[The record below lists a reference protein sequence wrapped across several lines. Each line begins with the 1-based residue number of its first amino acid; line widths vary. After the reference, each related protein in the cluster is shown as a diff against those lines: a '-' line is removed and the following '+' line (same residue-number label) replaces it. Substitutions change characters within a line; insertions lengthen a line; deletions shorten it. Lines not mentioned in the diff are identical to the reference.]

1 MPADIKI
8 QRALLSCWNKE
19 GLAELARELI
29 RWNIEIISSGGTSDY
44 LRDHKIPVTK
54 VEDITGFP
62 SMLEG
67 RVKTLHPYIHGA
79 ILAKRTPEHLRQ
91 LEQLGIKPIDLVVV
105 NLYPFLQVSSE
116 KALNPAEMIELIDIG
131 GPALLRAAAKNFNY
145 VVPVFNPAQYNI
157 LVKTLKEHKGN
168 FPIELSQQFCTEAFY
183 FTAYYDSQISQY
195 FEESENKQGLP
206 DRLSLFYR
214 KKSDL
219 RYGENPHQAAALYDP
234 VTWDQNSHSGLQQLW
249 GKEMSYNNYI
259 DVISAAELAGEFKEP
274 TVAIIKHTNPCG
286 IASRETIREAFG
298 RALAGD
304 PVSAYGGIIASNRM
318 IDLDTAQEIQ
328 KSFYECIIA
337 QEYNEDALNVLRK
350 KKNLRILKN
359 MSNIEN
365 TAKFEVKFLPFGILL
380 QDKDIVDLN
389 IKELVSV
396 GAREPGN
403 EEKADLFFAWRVVKH
418 VKSNAIVYVKNREL
432 VGVGAGQMSRVDAVK
447 LAGLKAK
454 ESGHALENA
463 VMASDAFFPFRDGID
478 EAARAGIRAVIQPGG
493 SIRDQEVIEAAKQ
506 HNMAMLFTGIRH
518 FKH

>member
-1 MPADIKI
+1 MPAGIKI
-8 QRALLSCWNKE
+8 HRALLSCWNKE
-19 GLAELARELI
+19 GLAELAKELI
-29 RWNIEIISSGGTSDY
+29 HWNIEIISSGGTSDY
-44 LRDHKIPVTK
+44 LREHKIPVTK

-79 ILAKRTPEHLRQ
+79 ILAKRTPEHLQQ
-91 LEQLGIKPIDLVVV
+91 LEQFGMKPIDLVVV
-105 NLYPFLQVSSE
+105 NLYPFLQASSE
-116 KALNPAEMIELIDIG
+116 KALNPAEMIEMIDIG

-145 VVPVFNPAQYNI
+145 VVPLFDPAQYNMLI
-157 LVKTLKEHKGN
+157 KTLKENEGN
-168 FPIELSQQFCTEAFY
+168 IPIELSRQFSTEAFY

-195 FEESENKQGLP
+195 FQAGENKQVQL
-206 DRLSLFYR
+206 DRLSFFYR

-219 RYGENPHQAAALYDP
+219 RYGENPHQAAALFDP
-234 VTWDQNSHSGLQQLW
+234 VNLDQNNHSGPQQLW

-259 DVISAAELAGEFKEP
+259 DVISAAELAGEFQEP

-286 IASRETIREAFG
+286 IASRDTIQEAFV

-304 PVSAYGGIIASNRM
+304 PVSAYGGIIAANRM
-318 IDLDTAQEIQ
+318 IDLDTAQEIH

-337 QEYNEDALNVLRK
+337 PEYSEDALNVLRK

-396 GAREPGN
+396 GAREPGK
-403 EEKADLFFAWRVVKH
+403 EEKADLIFAWRVVKH

-432 VGVGAGQMSRVDAVK
+432 VGVGAGQMSRVDSVK
-447 LAGLKAK
+447 LAGLKA
-454 ESGHALENA
+454 ENAGHSLENA
-463 VMASDAFFPFRDGID
+463 VMASDSAWWFD
-478 EAARAGIRAVIQPGG
+478 
-493 SIRDQEVIEAAKQ
+493 S
-506 HNMAMLFTGIRH
+506 
-518 FKH
+518 